1 MTKKILFGTD
11 GIRGTAN
18 IPPLDPASAVKAGVA
33 IAEHF
38 KVKCGTQKCKAVI
51 GMDPRISS
59 GMLSDSVSAGIRSA
73 GCDVMVLGTVS
84 TPLVSSYV
92 IESGADFGIV
102 ISASHNPFEDN
113 GIKVFNGK
121 GTKLNDDE
129 ELEIERIYFSGRPE
143 ENVTG
148 GSLGKAFIIENP
160 DSAYVSRLISVF
172 GTKIQSSGIKAS
184 IDLAN
189 GATFLTAQR
198 VFNALLK
205 KNVKYYSFEPD
216 GININDRCGA
226 LHPEQLGTK
235 VLSDGSDIG
244 IAFDGDGDRFIA
256 VDETGTVVDGDKII
270 GICAQHLKKN
280 GRLKKDTVVTTV
292 MSNAGLEKYLL
303 EKGIKMLRTPVGDR
317 YVFEEM
323 SKSGAVLG
331 GENSGHIIFS
341 DINPTGD
348 GIVAALTVLEIM
360 TETGYRLSDLA
371 KEISLFPQFMS
382 KVKVEKKIPLE
393 EIPGLAELIKENE
406 AGLAGG
412 RMLVRYS
419 GTEPVLR
426 VMAEGPDILKVKS
439 SVESVAAFIK
449 GLK

>member
-18 IPPLDPASAVKAGVA
+18 IPPLDPASAVKAGIA
-33 IAEHF
+33 IAEYF
-38 KVKCGTQKCKAVI
+38 KLQCRTHKCKAVI

-59 GMLSDSVSAGIRSA
+59 EMLSDSVSAGIRSA
-73 GCDVMVLGTVS
+73 GCDVLVLGTVS
-84 TPLVSSYV
+84 TPLVSSFV
-92 IESGADFGIV
+92 TDSGADFGIV

-129 ELEIERIYFSGRPE
+129 ELEIERIYFSGGSE
-143 ENVTG
+143 KNITG
-148 GSLGKAFIIENP
+148 GSLGKASIIENP
-160 DSAYVSRLISVF
+160 DSAYVSRIVSVF
-172 GTKIQSSGIKAS
+172 GPKIQSGGIKAS

-189 GATFLTAQR
+189 GATYLTAQR
-198 VFNALLK
+198 VFNTLLK

-216 GININDRCGA
+216 GININDGCGA
-226 LHPEQLGTK
+226 LHPEQLGAK
-235 VLSDGSDIG
+235 VRNDGSDIG

-256 VDETGTVVDGDKII
+256 VDETGAVIDGDRII
-270 GICAQHLKKN
+270 GICARHLKNN

-292 MSNAGLEKYLL
+292 MSNAGLERYLL
-303 EKGIKMLRTPVGDR
+303 EKGIKMSRTPVGDR

-360 TETGYRLSDLA
+360 SAEGKKLSELA
-371 KEISLFPQFMS
+371 KEIPLFPQFLS
-382 KVKVEKKIPLE
+382 KVKVEKKTPLE
-393 EIPGLAELIKENE
+393 DIPGLAALIKENE
-406 AGLAGG
+406 AGLEGG

-426 VMAEGPDILKVKS
+426 IMAEGPDISKVKD

>member
-1 MTKKILFGTD
+1 MTKKLLFGTD

-18 IPPLDPASAVKAGVA
+18 IPPLDPASAVRAGAA
-33 IAEHF
+33 IADYF
-38 KVKCGTQKCKAVI
+38 KAKNSKEKCTAVI

-73 GCDVMVLGTVS
+73 GCDVFFLGTVS

-92 IESGADFGIV
+92 IQSGADFGIV

-113 GIKVFNGK
+113 GIKIFNGK

-129 ELEIERIYFSGRPE
+129 ELEIEGVYFSGRLK
-143 ENVTG
+143 ENIT
-148 GSLGKAFIIENP
+148 GKAIGKTHLVENP
-160 DSAYVSRLISVF
+160 DSAYVSRLVSVF
-172 GTKIQSSGIKAS
+172 GPKIQSSGIKAS

-198 VFNALLK
+198 VFNTLLR

-216 GININDRCGA
+216 GININHECGA
-226 LHPEQLGTK
+226 LHPGQLGEK
-235 VLSDGSDIG
+235 VRSDGSDIG

-256 VDETGTVVDGDKII
+256 VDETGTVIDGDRII

-280 GRLKKDTVVTTV
+280 GRLAKDTVVTTV
-292 MSNAGLEKYLL
+292 MSNAGLERYLL
-303 EKGIKMLRTPVGDR
+303 ENGIKMTRTPVGDR

-348 GIVAALTVLEIM
+348 GIAAALTVLEIM
-360 TETGYRLSDLA
+360 SATGKKLSELA
-371 KEISLFPQFMS
+371 KEIPLFPQFMS

-393 EIPGLAELIKENE
+393 DIQGLTALIKENE
-406 AGLAGG
+406 AGLEGG

-426 VMAEGPDILKVKS
+426 IMAEGPDLSKVKG

-449 GLK
+449 ELK

>member
-1 MTKKILFGTD
+1 MTKKLLFGTD
-11 GIRGTAN
+11 GIRGIAN
-18 IPPLDPASAVKAGVA
+18 IPPLDPASAVKAGTA
-33 IAEHF
+33 IAEYF
-38 KVKCGTQKCKAVI
+38 LNLTKKNRCKAVI

-59 GMLSDSVSAGIRSA
+59 EMLADSVSAGIRSA
-73 GCDVMVLGTVS
+73 GCNVLFLGTVS
-84 TPLVSSYV
+84 TPLVSSFV
-92 IESGADFGIV
+92 IENGADFGIV
-102 ISASHNPFEDN
+102 ISASHNSFEDN
-113 GIKVFNGK
+113 GIKIFNGK

-143 ENVTG
+143 GNVTG

-216 GININDRCGA
+216 GININDGCGA
-226 LHPEQLGTK
+226 LHPKQLGAK

-256 VDETGTVVDGDKII
+256 VDETGTVIDGDAII
-270 GICAQHLKKN
+270 GICADYLKKHN
-280 GRLKKDTVVTTV
+280 RLNNNTVVTTV

-303 EKGIKMLRTPVGDR
+303 SKGMKMLRTQVGDR

-323 SKSGAVLG
+323 LKTGAVLG

-348 GIVAALTVLEIM
+348 GIAAALTVLEIM
-360 TETGYRLSDLA
+360 ASSRKKLSELA
-371 KEISLFPQFMS
+371 QSITLFPQFML

-393 EIPGLAELIKENE
+393 EIPGLAELIKEKE
-406 AGLAGG
+406 ASLEGG

-426 VMAEGPDILKVKS
+426 IMAEGPDILKVEN
-439 SVESVAAFIK
+439 SVETVGSFIK
-449 GLK
+449 ALR